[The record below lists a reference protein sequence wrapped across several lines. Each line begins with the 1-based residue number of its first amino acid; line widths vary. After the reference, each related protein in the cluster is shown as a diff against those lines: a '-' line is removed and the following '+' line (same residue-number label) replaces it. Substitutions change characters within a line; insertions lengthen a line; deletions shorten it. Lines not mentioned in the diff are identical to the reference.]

1 MFKQRKEMQPWERM
15 NYRDKRA
22 CLRQQRTE
30 KDGVVMVAVET
41 VMLGA
46 LCSCLVL
53 SAIGS
58 QLGQ

>member
-1 MFKQRKEMQPWERM
+1 MFKQRKEMPPWERAY
-15 NYRDKRA
+15 YRDKFTR
-22 CLRQQRTE
+22 LRQHNTDENRF
-30 KDGVVMVAVET
+30 VMASVEN